1 MKRQRPVVFLDLYCG
16 AGGYSTGFAEA
27 MRELGLTF
35 YEIAV
40 NHWLRAI
47 QTMQSNHPDV
57 RALQMDIDAATPDDI
72 DADVIDLL
80 HASPSCTHHSRA
92 KGGKPRSNQLR
103 SQPNEIWKFVDNKHV
118 RRITIENV
126 PEFIK
131 WGPLTADGRPIKRK
145 EGDCFNA
152 WLQQFTARGYVY
164 DWRIVNCA
172 DYGDATSRKRFFLQ
186 AVKLGC
192 GLKIRWPEPTHAEN
206 PQPDLFGH
214 ELKRWRGVNECLDYS
229 DIGSSIFGRKNPLAH
244 NTLRRVAIGL
254 RKYCG
259 IDFQIDMLGAGEDD
273 ESRVLPLTKPLR
285 TQHTNN
291 RTMIV
296 RPFLVKLN
304 NHATV
309 EDVADPLT
317 TVTTSGNHHALC
329 TPFIMNNNEN
339 NVPKPCDKPLVTL
352 TTGNHAYLCQ
362 PFILKMRNNQNCA
375 KVEEPLSAISCS
387 GAHHELC
394 QPIIVE
400 ITNNGKARKIK
411 QPIGTQTS
419 KDHFALVR
427 SFVLGQQGGAQ
438 LRPDAEPCP
447 TVATGG
453 AIRKVD
459 VAILDMSRPGGH
471 DSGHVRFA
479 NQPLQTLT
487 TCDNVQGVFA
497 VLEDGR
503 LLDVRIRMLKPS
515 ELAAAHSFPKDY
527 KLSGTRA
534 DQVKQIGNSVPVRT
548 AKAIVKA
555 MFSK

>member
-1 MKRQRPVVFLDLYCG
+1 MSRPIVMLDLYCG
-16 AGGYSTGFAEA
+16 AGGYSTGFCEA
-27 MRELGLTF
+27 MKELGLAF
-35 YEIAV
+35 LEFAI
-40 NHWLRAI
+40 NHWNRAI
-47 QTMQSNHPDV
+47 ETMRSNHPEV
-57 RALQMDIDAATPDDI
+57 RALQMDIDAATPEDI
-72 DADVIDLL
+72 DVDEIDLL

-103 SQPNEIWKFVDNKHV
+103 SQPNEIWKFVDNKFV
-118 RRITIENV
+118 RWITIENV
-126 PEFIK
+126 PEFTK
-131 WGPLTADGRPIKRK
+131 WGPLTKDGKPIKRL
-145 EGDCFNA
+145 EGKCFNA
-152 WLQQFTARGYVY
+152 WLQQFTARGYAY
-164 DWRIVNCA
+164 EWRILNCA
-172 DYGDATSRKRFFLQ
+172 DYGDATSRRRFFLI
-186 AVKLGC
+186 AVKKGC
-192 GLKIRWPEPTHAEN
+192 GKIRWPEPTHAEH

-259 IDFQIDMLGAGEDD
+259 IDFQIDMLGAGEND
-273 ESRVLPLTKPLR
+273 ESRILSLTKPLR

-317 TVTTSGNHHALC
+317 TITTSGNHHALC
-329 TPFIMNNNEN
+329 TQFIMNNNEN
-339 NVPKPCDKPLVTL
+339 NVPRPCDKPLVTL

-362 PFILKMRNNQNCA
+362 AFILKMRNNQNCA
-375 KVEEPLSAISCS
+375 KVDEPLSVIACS

-400 ITNNGKARKIK
+400 IVNNGKARNIK
-411 QPIGTQTS
+411 HPIGTQTS
-419 KDHFALVR
+419 KDHFAIVR

-438 LRPDAEPCP
+438 LRPDCEPCP

-459 VAILDMSRPGGH
+459 MAILDMSRPGGH
-471 DSGHVRFA
+471 DYGHVRSA
-479 NQPLQTLT
+479 KQPLQTLT

-515 ELAAAHSFPKDY
+515 ELAAAHSFPKNY

-534 DQVKQIGNSVPVRT
+534 DQVKQIGNSIPVQT

-555 MFSK
+555 IFSKEK

>member
-1 MKRQRPVVFLDLYCG
+1 MKRPIVFLDLYCG
-16 AGGYSTGFAEA
+16 AGGFSTGFAEA
-27 MRELGLTF
+27 MKDLGLTF
-35 YEIAV
+35 REIAI
-40 NHWLRAI
+40 NHWSRAVE
-47 QTMQSNHPDV
+47 TMRANHPGV
-57 RALQMDIDAATPDDI
+57 YAMQMDIDAATPDDI
-72 DADVIDLL
+72 EADVIDHL

-118 RRITIENV
+118 RWITIENV
-126 PEFIK
+126 PEFTK
-131 WGPLTADGRPIKRK
+131 WGPLTRKGKPIKRM
-145 EGDCFNA
+145 EGSCFKA
-152 WLQQFTARGYVY
+152 WLAQFTARGYDY
-164 DWRIVNCA
+164 EWRILNCA
-172 DYGDATSRKRFFLQ
+172 DYGDATSRKRFFLI
-186 AVKLGC
+186 AVKRGC
-192 GLKIRWPEPTHAEN
+192 GKIRWPKPTHAEVPGN
-206 PQPDLFGH
+206 G
-214 ELKRWRGVNECLDYS
+214 LKRWRGVDECLDYA
-229 DIGSSIFGRKNPLAH
+229 DMGHSIFDPKYPLVQ
-244 NTLRRVAIGL
+244 NTLRRVAVGL

-259 IDFQIDMLGAGEDD
+259 IDFQVDMLGAGEDD

-285 TQHTNN
+285 TQHTAN

-309 EDVADPLT
+309 EDVKDPLT

-329 TPFIMNNNEN
+329 TPFIMNNNAN
-339 NVPKPCDKPLVTL
+339 NVPRPCDKPLVTL

-362 PFILKMRNNQNCA
+362 PFILKMRNNQDCA
-375 KVEEPLSAISCS
+375 KIDEPLSTIACS

-400 ITNNGKARKIK
+400 ISNNGKARKIK
-411 QPIGTQTS
+411 NPLGTQTT

-427 SFVLGQQGGAQ
+427 SFVLGQQGGAA
-438 LRPDAEPCP
+438 LRPDGEPCP

-459 VAILDMSRPGGH
+459 AVILDMSRPAGP
-471 DSGHVRFA
+471 DSGHVRSSKE
-479 NQPLQTLT
+479 PMRTIT
-487 TCDNVQGVFA
+487 TYDNVQGVFA

-527 KLSGTRA
+527 RLSGSRA

-555 MFSK
+555 IFGRAA

>member
-1 MKRQRPVVFLDLYCG
+1 MSRPITFVDLYCG
-16 AGGYSTGFAEA
+16 CGGMSTGAHEA
-27 MRELGLTF
+27 FHELGLPF
-35 YEIAV
+35 REIAI

-47 QTMQSNHPDV
+47 QTMQANHPDV
-57 RALQMDIDAATPDDI
+57 LALKMDIEAATAKDI
-72 DADVIDLL
+72 GVKVIDLL
-80 HASPSCTHHSRA
+80 HASPSCTHFSRA
-92 KGGKPRSNQLR
+92 KGDKPRDDQLR
-103 SQPNEIWKFVDNKHV
+103 SQPNEIWKFVDNIHV

-126 PEFIK
+126 PEFVD
-131 WGPLTADGRPIKRK
+131 WGPVTAEGKIIKRK
-145 EGDCFNA
+145 KGNCFNA
-152 WLQQFTARGYVY
+152 WLQQFTARGYTY
-164 DWRIVNCA
+164 EYRILNCA

-186 AVKLGC
+186 AVKHGC
-192 GLKIRWPEPTHAEN
+192 GKIKWPEPTHAEN
-206 PQPDLFGH
+206 PQPDLFGR

-229 DIGSSIFGRKNPLAH
+229 DIGHSIFGRKNPLAH

-259 IDFQIDMLGAGEDD
+259 IDFQIDMLGAGEND
-273 ESRVLPLTKPLR
+273 ESRILPLTKPLR

-339 NVPKPCDKPLVTL
+339 NVPRPCDKPLVTL

-375 KVEEPLSAISCS
+375 KVDEPLSAIACS

-419 KDHFALVR
+419 KDHFAIVR
-427 SFVLGQQGGAQ
+427 SFVLGQQGGAT
-438 LRPDAEPCP
+438 LRPDGEPCP

-471 DSGHVRFA
+471 DSGHVRSA
-479 NQPLQTLT
+479 KQPLQTLT

-515 ELAAAHSFPKDY
+515 ELAAAHSFPQGY

-534 DQVKQIGNSVPVRT
+534 DQVKQIGNSIPVQT

-555 MFSK
+555 IFTK

>member
-1 MKRQRPVVFLDLYCG
+1 MRPIVHLDLYCG
-16 AGGYSTGFAEA
+16 AGGWTTGFEEA
-27 MRELGLTF
+27 MLELGIPF
-35 YEIAV
+35 REIAA
-40 NHWLRAI
+40 NHWCRAI
-47 QTMQSNHPDV
+47 ETMVANHPNV
-57 RALQMDIDAATPDDI
+57 IAMQADIEAITPDDI
-72 DADVIDLL
+72 DADVIDHL

-126 PEFIK
+126 PEFTK
-131 WGPLTADGRPIKRK
+131 WGPLTTGGKPIKRM
-145 EGDCFNA
+145 EGSCFRA
-152 WLQQFTARGYVY
+152 WLEQFTARGYDY
-164 DWRIVNCA
+164 EWRILNCA

-186 AVKLGC
+186 AVKRRC
-192 GLKIRWPEPTHAEN
+192 GLKIRWPKPTHAEH
-206 PQPDLFGH
+206 PKRGQ
-214 ELKRWRGVNECLDYS
+214 KRWRGVSECLDYS
-229 DIGSSIFGRKNPLAH
+229 DIGTSIFGRKNPLAR
-244 NTLRRVAIGL
+244 NTMRRVAVGL

-273 ESRVLPLTKPLR
+273 ESRVLPLTAPLR
-285 TQHTNN
+285 TQHTAN
-291 RTMIV
+291 RTMLV

-339 NVPKPCDKPLVTL
+339 NVPRPCDKPLVTL

-362 PFILKMRNNQNCA
+362 PFIVKMRNNQDCA
-375 KVEEPLSAISCS
+375 EVGKPLSAISCS

-400 ITNNGKARKIK
+400 IMNNGKSRKIR

-427 SFVLGQQGGAQ
+427 SFVIGQQGCSA
-438 LRPDAEPCP
+438 LRPDSEPCP
-447 TVATGG
+447 TIATGG

-459 VAILDMSRPGGH
+459 AFVIDMSRPGGA
-471 DSGHVRFA
+471 DLGHVRSSKE
-479 NQPLQTLT
+479 PMRTIT
-487 TCDNVQGVFA
+487 TYDNVQGVFA
-497 VLEDGR
+497 VLDDGR
-503 LLDVRIRMLKPS
+503 MLDIRIRMLKPS
-515 ELAAAHSFPKDY
+515 ELAAAHSFPKGY
-527 KLSGTRA
+527 KLSGSRA
-534 DQVKQIGNSVPVRT
+534 DQVKQIGNSVPVQT
-548 AKAIVKA
+548 AKALVKA
-555 MFSK
+555 MFGKTA